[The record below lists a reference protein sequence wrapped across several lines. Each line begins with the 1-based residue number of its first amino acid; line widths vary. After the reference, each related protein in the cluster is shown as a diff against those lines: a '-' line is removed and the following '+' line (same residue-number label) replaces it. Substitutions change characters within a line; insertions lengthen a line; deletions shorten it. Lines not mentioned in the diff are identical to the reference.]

1 MPGASDA
8 PLTPDTPDVLDA
20 LIVGGG
26 PAGLSAALVLGRCR
40 RRVLVCDGGGYRN
53 AASPAV
59 WGFLTRD
66 GTSPERLRSLARAE
80 LERYPGVVVRAVE
93 RLADGGFAALLAT
106 GERCRARLLL
116 LATGVVDGLPPLE
129 GIERFYGVSVHH
141 CPYCDGWE
149 ERDKPIAIYGKGHDG
164 AALAC
169 ELTGWTRDLALCT
182 DGPAELAAHD
192 RERLRRLDIPVREE
206 RIARLEGTHDGR
218 LERIVFANGQ
228 TLPRAAIF
236 FHMGQHHRADFARQL
251 GCQFTPEGGVLTS
264 EHESTCVPSVFVAG
278 DASRRE
284 QYAIVAAG
292 EGAPA
297 AMAMNAALLK
307 ADLALA
313 ERG

>member
-1 MPGASDA
+1 MRDTSDA
-8 PLTPDTPDVLDA
+8 LDA

-40 RRVLVCDGGGYRN
+40 RHVLVCDGGAYRN
-53 AASPAV
+53 AAAPAV

-66 GTSPERLRSLARAE
+66 GTPPNALRRLARAE
-80 LERYPGVVVRAVE
+80 LARYPGVAVRAVEVRAVE

-106 GERCRARLLL
+106 GERCYARLLL
-116 LATGVVDGLPPLE
+116 LATGVVDELPPLE
-129 GIERFYGVSVHH
+129 GVERFYGVSVHH

-164 AALAC
+164 AALTC
-169 ELTGWTRDLALCT
+169 ELTGWSRDLALCT
-182 DGPAELAAHD
+182 DGPTELAEHD
-192 RERLRRLDIPVREE
+192 RERLRRLGIPVREE
-206 RIARLEGTHDGR
+206 RIARLEGTDDGR
-218 LERIVFANGQ
+218 LERIVFADGAA
-228 TLPRAAIF
+228 LPRAALF
-236 FHMGQHHRADFARQL
+236 FQTGQHHRADFARQL
-251 GCQFTPEGGVLTS
+251 GCQFTPEGSVLTS
-264 EHESTCVPSVFVAG
+264 EHESTCVPGVFVAG

-292 EGAPA
+292 EGALA

-307 ADLALA
+307 ADLAME

>member
-1 MPGASDA
+1 A
-8 PLTPDTPDVLDA
+8 
-20 LIVGGG
+20 
-26 PAGLSAALVLGRCR
+26 
-40 RRVLVCDGGGYRN
+40 
-53 AASPAV
+53 PAV
-59 WGFLTRD
+59 WGYLTRD
-66 GTSPERLRSLARAE
+66 GTPPDALRRLARAE
-80 LERYPGVVVRAVE
+80 LARYPGVEVRAVAVHAVE
-93 RLADGGFAALLAT
+93 RLADSGFVALLAT
-106 GERCRARLLL
+106 GERCWARLLL
-116 LATGVVDGLPPLE
+116 LATGVVDELPPLE
-129 GIERFYGVSVHH
+129 GVERFYGVSVHH

-192 RERLRRLDIPVREE
+192 RARLRRLGIPVREE
-206 RIARLEGTHDGR
+206 RITRLEGTSDGR
-218 LERIVFANGQ
+218 LERIVFAGGAA
-228 TLPRAAIF
+228 LPRTALF
-236 FHMGQHHRADFARQL
+236 FDTGQHHRADFARQL

-264 EHESTCVPSVFVAG
+264 EHESTCVPGVFVAG

-292 EGAPA
+292 EGALA

-307 ADLALA
+307 ADLAME